1 MDDGR
6 LWFNIII
13 FVLFIIIDAMF
24 FGFGSAIQSLNTKE
38 LEFSMEQGDKKAA
51 KVLRIINRP
60 KSFINTLQ
68 ITSCLICF
76 LSAGF
81 LAAGYVD
88 NICTLF
94 RTMPIGNN
102 ASYILS
108 HLIVYFI
115 CIILIASLGIVVPKR
130 LARANPKGWTFAIVG
145 YIGFFMTIFKPF
157 TAITNVISYIILKLF
172 GIDMTKAEENVT
184 EEDIMSMVNE
194 GHEQG
199 VVESSEAQMITNIFQ
214 LNDKTAEDVMTHR
227 KNIIAIDGQRSLKE
241 AVAFMLEE
249 GSNSRYPVYEEDVDN
264 IIGTL
269 NLKDAVIIDAK
280 KTDSDKCIKDIKGL
294 LREAHF
300 IPETRNLDIL
310 FKEMQSQKIH
320 MVIVVDEYGQ
330 TSGIVTMED
339 ILEEIVG
346 NIMDEYDEDE
356 ELITLKTDGSY
367 IMNGM
372 APLDEVAKALNIEF
386 TEEEYDSFDTLN
398 GYLVSLLDRIPT
410 DGERFE
416 IAAYGYKF
424 AAIEVE
430 KNIIQTVRVTKLDA
444 ADEPKAGNVRLDSKQ
459 MQE

>member
-6 LWFNIII
+6 LWIDIII
-13 FVLFIIIDAMF
+13 FILFIIIDAMF
-24 FGFGSAIQSLNTKE
+24 FGFGSALQTLNTKE

-51 KVLRIINRP
+51 KILRIINRP
-60 KSFINTLQ
+60 KNFVNTLQ
-68 ITSCLICF
+68 IISSLICF

-81 LAAGYVD
+81 LAAGYANRLCLLLDPVFED
-88 NICTLF
+88 TGI
-94 RTMPIGNN
+94 
-102 ASYILS
+102 SYILS
-108 HLIVYFI
+108 YVIVYFI
-115 CIILIASLGIVVPKR
+115 CIILIASLGIIVPKR
-130 LARANPKGWTFAIVG
+130 LARANAKSWTYAMVG

-157 TAITNVISYIILKLF
+157 TVTTNIISYLILKLF

-199 VVESSEAQMITNIFQ
+199 VVESSEAEMITNIFQ

-227 KNIIAIDGQRSLKE
+227 KNIIAIDGQRTLKE

-269 NLKDAVIIDAK
+269 NLKDAIIIDAK

-356 ELITLKTDGSY
+356 ELITLKPDGSY

-386 TEEEYDSFDTLN
+386 TAEEYDSFDTLN

-410 DGERFE
+410 DGEKFE

-430 KNIIQTVRVTKLDA
+430 KNIIQTVRVTKLESRG
-444 ADEPKAGNVRLDSKQ
+444 EPKEGNVELDAGQ